1 MDNFQQTP
9 VAELTENFIRAIGA
23 EWMLIT
29 AGDAASCNTMT
40 ASWGFV
46 GQMWGKPAA
55 AIVIRPTRYTKEF
68 VDAHE
73 RLTLSF
79 FGPERRKALQYCG
92 THSGRDGD
100 KIAEAGL
107 SVTATD
113 AGTPAI
119 AEARLVLE
127 CRKMYADRLREEA
140 FLDPEPVGQWYPLR
154 DFHTLYIVEIERAYV
169 RAHPG
174 TQP

>member
-1 MDNFQQTP
+1 MENFQQTE
-9 VAELTENFIRAIGA
+9 VTELTENFVRAIGT

-29 AGDAASCNTMT
+29 AGDAAQCNTMT
-40 ASWGFV
+40 ASWGFI

-55 AIVIRPTRYTKEF
+55 AVVIRPSRYTKTF

-79 FGPERRKALQYCG
+79 FDEAYRKALQYCG
-92 THSGRDGD
+92 TRSGRDGD

-107 SVTATD
+107 TGTATD

-127 CRKMYADRLREEA
+127 CRKMYADELREAA
-140 FLDPEPVGQWYPLR
+140 FLDRTPVEQWYPQR
-154 DFHTLYIVEIERAYV
+154 DFHTLYVLEIERAYV
-169 RAHPG
+169 KQAAERP
-174 TQP
+174 